1 VRKEKHLYGVFNKCN
16 GDTISSYPRWFCC
29 VTKTRAA
36 LMVQKKA
43 VPTSRPAAEENGRFF
58 SDRLSVFITVNVLP
72 LIANCDMILWNCNKI
87 VVCCLGEI
95 NIITHYVNAQIQRSV
110 VMRLTTKPA
119 YRPCSGNNQSLS
131 FEEAMC
137 EVERLFT
144 NEGKCCRCA

>member
-1 VRKEKHLYGVFNKCN
+1 
-16 GDTISSYPRWFCC
+16 
-29 VTKTRAA
+29 
-36 LMVQKKA
+36 MVQKKA

-119 YRPCSGNNQSLS
+119 YRPFSLNNQSLS